1 MHSLVGPKLEV
12 DEIIRETDGSDQIL
26 TTIAKIV
33 LCFSQ
38 LFATEVSV
46 TESEVVIAVSD
57 RGCCICIFSLP
68 ELRMAILDRGNS

>member
-46 TESEVVIAVSD
+46 TESDVVIAVSD
-57 RGCCICIFSLP
+57 HGCCIFSLP